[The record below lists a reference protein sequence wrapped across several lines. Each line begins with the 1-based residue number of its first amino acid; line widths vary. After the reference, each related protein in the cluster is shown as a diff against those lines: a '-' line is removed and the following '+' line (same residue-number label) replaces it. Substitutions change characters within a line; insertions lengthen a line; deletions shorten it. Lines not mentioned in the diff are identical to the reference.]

1 MIILRIRKEMGM
13 EKFKR
18 YINIIVK
25 IQVFEITIIIYITTI
40 TTIILAI
47 ISTLLR

>member
-1 MIILRIRKEMGM
+1 MIILRIRKEMEI
-13 EKFKR
+13 EKSKR
-18 YINIIVK
+18 CINIIVK
-25 IQVFEITIIIYITTI
+25 IQVFEITIIIHITTI